1 MLFQKQLFFD
11 FAKFSFHIDR
21 THIIVSDPFVGVI
34 CQGYAAEIIDTLD
47 ALCIMENRSCAVC
60 TTAFCIQ
67 KRPQFFKGRF
77 LLTYSTKAG
86 QQPIVFSFA

>member
-11 FAKFSFHIDR
+11 YAKFSFHIDR

-47 ALCIMENRSCAVC
+47 ALCIMAAPFVQPPFASKRDRSSSKVD
-60 TTAFCIQ
+60 
-67 KRPQFFKGRF
+67 FF
-77 LLTYSTKAG
+77 
-86 QQPIVFSFA
+86 